1 MNDKTI
7 IKIYWIDFIK
17 KMMSLIAFTIL
28 AIVFEYWW
36 IIFFAI
42 LFWGNSPEIE
52 IIEKDSKEK

>member
-7 IKIYWIDFIK
+7 IKIYWIDFVK

-36 IIFFAI
+36 IIFFVI